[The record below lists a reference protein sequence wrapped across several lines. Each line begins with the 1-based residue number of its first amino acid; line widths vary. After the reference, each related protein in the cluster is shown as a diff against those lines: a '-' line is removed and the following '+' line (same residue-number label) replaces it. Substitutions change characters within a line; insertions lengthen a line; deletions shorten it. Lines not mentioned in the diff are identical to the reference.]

1 MTYSTALLTGSLAL
15 NAGLLAAFAFKP
27 ALAPPAL
34 RDYFERAPSAE
45 ALAAEAATRERAAA
59 REARRAEIQDARVR
73 ARLWAALDSEDL
85 PTLIGRLRAAGFTS
99 SLVSA
104 IVRAKVEERFAGRWS
119 ALARQ
124 IEETPYWK
132 PGPMDGMGGRVFF
145 EEWNQISRERSR
157 LMRELLGQEGLASA
171 GSDPTAAQ
179 QRQYGNLSPAKI
191 DLLQRINDDYAEMTS
206 QVRAAT
212 MGITLPED
220 REKLALLEREKRAD
234 LAAFLTPQEL
244 ADYEMRSSQ
253 ITARLRT
260 PLTIMDASED
270 EFRTIFQV
278 QQQFADALYLTMDNY
293 TGPTSFSQ
301 RREAQ
306 QQVAN
311 QLKAALG
318 EQRYAEFA
326 RATNSE
332 FQGLYRLAQRENV
345 PMTAAAQA
353 YDLRNSVAEQSQQI
367 YADRNLTTA
376 QKRAALQTLANS
388 TKAQIVGALGPTV
401 GESYVR
407 TARWLTSVENGG
419 SVTLGPDGN
428 ITSTRSLPR
437 N

>member
-1 MTYSTALLTGSLAL
+1 MTYPAALLTGSLAL
-15 NAGLLAAFAFKP
+15 NAGLLVAFAFKP

-34 RDYFERAPSAE
+34 RDYFERAPSTE
-45 ALAAEAATRERAAA
+45 APAGDAATRERAAA
-59 REARRAEIQDARVR
+59 RQAREAAAQDARNR
-73 ARLWAALDSEDL
+73 SRLWAALDSEDL

-99 SLVSA
+99 ALVTA
-104 IVRAKVEERFAGRWS
+104 IVNAKVEERFAVRWK
-119 ALARQ
+119 ALAGQ

-132 PGPMDGMGGRVFF
+132 PGPTEGMNNRAFF
-145 EEWNQISRERSR
+145 EEYSQISRERMR
-157 LMRELLGQEGLASA
+157 LMRELLGQEGLAWA

-244 ADYEMRSSQ
+244 ADYEMRSSPL
-253 ITARLRT
+253 TGRLRT
-260 PLTIMDASED
+260 PLTIMDASEE

-278 QQQFADALYLTMDNY
+278 QQQFADTLHLTMDNVGA
-293 TGPTSFSQ
+293 TTFAQ

-306 QQVAN
+306 QQVAD
-311 QLKAALG
+311 QLKAAMG

-326 RATNSE
+326 RASNYE

-345 PMTAAAQA
+345 PMTAAVQA
-353 YDLRNSVAEQSQQI
+353 YDLRFGVAEQSQQI
-367 YADRNLTTA
+367 YADRNLTTD

-388 TKAQIVGALGPTV
+388 TKAQILGTLGPTV
-401 GESYVR
+401 GEGYVR
-407 TARWLTSVENGG
+407 TARWLTSLENGG
-419 SVTLGPDGN
+419 IATLGPDGN
-428 ITSTRSLPR
+428 VISTRMLPR